1 MIFNFL
7 NNCKGQ
13 IQRNKFAKILI
24 PLLLCRSTH
33 VDNYLIRIGTH
44 NSYQITGFL
53 SDLKSKTI
61 WLSNT
66 ASQALVSLC
75 KQGANSDQAPNK
87 VLLECTPVTLAKA
100 VKNKVEIEGFIKC
113 HVRDAAALC
122 CYFAWLEKEIPSG

>member
-1 MIFNFL
+1 MKPEKNVENVVEI
-7 NNCKGQ
+7 KPYE
-13 IQRNKFAKILI
+13 A
-24 PLLLCRSTH
+24 
-33 VDNYLIRIGTH
+33 
-44 NSYQITGFL
+44 ITGFL

>member
-1 MIFNFL
+1 MSESVRKHLKPEKNAENVVEI
-7 NNCKGQ
+7 KPYE
-13 IQRNKFAKILI
+13 A
-24 PLLLCRSTH
+24 
-33 VDNYLIRIGTH
+33 
-44 NSYQITGFL
+44 ITGFL